1 MKPLIRFPATA
12 VDELSTEQFVKACVA
27 FQQAKT
33 VLSQHLNG
41 GDVVACDTV
50 SRAVYNLAN
59 VRLNQKTHTKRVNK
73 NGQRVTLADAVVQAV
88 RGRQS
93 FDSQTV
99 VDAMKRRG
107 TLPKV
112 ENVKNYISTVL
123 SMNKT
128 KFRRLNRGL
137 YCLKAP
143 AKKKLVYATNKPPK
157 ELPAKT
163 T

>member
-1 MKPLIRFPATA
+1 MKPFIRLPATA
-12 VDELSTEQFVKACVA
+12 ANEVSTDQFVRACVA

-41 GDVVACDTV
+41 ADAMACDNV

-59 VRLNQKTHTKRVNK
+59 RALARKTPTKRTDPSGK
-73 NGQRVTLADAVVQAV
+73 RLTLPEAVAQSIH
-88 RGRQS
+88 GKKS

-99 VDAMKRRG
+99 VEAMKRRG

-123 SMNKT
+123 STHKDRF
-128 KFRRLNRGL
+128 KRLERGV
-137 YCLKAP
+137 YCLKEP
-143 AKKKLVYATNKPPK
+143 VKKKLVFAPNKAPK
-157 ELPAKT
+157 ELPSKT